1 MLHRSVQYAP
11 TLIASL
17 TLSAPLLPRHH
28 RNTGFFK
35 GLAPAVTVSIP
46 VQIVYYG
53 SYEYSRYLLA
63 REWWGAAKG
72 SQDNDF
78 AEFCIDATAGAIG
91 EIMSGALWVPAD
103 LVSQRLMLQG
113 PDHSKHLY
121 TGMID
126 AVRKIWRAE
135 GARGFYVGF
144 GASLLTHIPNSA
156 TCWAVY
162 EYSKKQLY
170 RHWWWP
176 RQGIPAG
183 QVGSER
189 TDGSHIVN
197 LISAVTAGVVA
208 SAVSTPFD
216 VIRVRKQ
223 AEGLSTQLYSAQ
235 TSAAPNQT
243 QQNFHDAR
251 VYRGNTFLSMRTL
264 VAEAGWTGLFRGLV
278 PRCLAAAPQSALLL
292 VAYDLVK
299 NLAKIDPPSV

>member
-1 MLHRSVQYAP
+1 L
-11 TLIASL
+11 
-17 TLSAPLLPRHH
+17 
-28 RNTGFFK
+28 
-35 GLAPAVTVSIP
+35 
-46 VQIVYYG
+46 
-53 SYEYSRYLLA
+53 
-63 REWWGAAKG
+63 
-72 SQDNDF
+72 

-113 PDHSKHLY
+113 PDRSKHLY
-121 TGMID
+121 TGMTD
-126 AVRKIWRAE
+126 AVTKIWRAE

-176 RQGIPAG
+176 RQGIQPG
-183 QVGSER
+183 QSGSER
-189 TDGSHIVN
+189 TDGSHFVN
-197 LISAVTAGVVA
+197 MISAVLAGVVA

-223 AEGLSTQLYSAQ
+223 AEGLSAALYSAPAAGAAA

-243 QQNFHDAR
+243 QQSFHDAR
-251 VYRGNTFLSMRTL
+251 SIAAARS
-264 VAEAGWTGLFRGLV
+264 
-278 PRCLAAAPQSALLL
+278 PRCARWWPRSAGPGSSAASCRAAWRRRRRRRCCS
-292 VAYDLVK
+292 
-299 NLAKIDPPSV
+299 SRTTW